1 MIVQVV
7 MARNESSLIK
17 ELLPLW
23 KKYADGFVFMLDRNT
38 DDTFN
43 YLNKVKSQYNI
54 LEILEIDPTDNNT
67 KCSIE
72 TDIRQLLFNTA
83 KKYSNKI
90 ICLDADE
97 YLDGSL
103 SKEELES
110 LLDSNSDT
118 VFHLKWIQYTSV
130 NTIRVDGPWKDNF
143 KDRIGIYNNDCQFKP
158 SQTHSTHLPIPS
170 NQKFLSPE
178 KLFIAHL
185 QWLDKTH
192 VAIKQ
197 YFWKITDYINNK
209 LYDTKVV
216 GNEAYDSS
224 VNNFDWVEEYFLY
237 PLKIS
242 DSIFENVNH
251 SENYRL
257 DYIKEQTKLHN
268 IPNLGDWGFNIV
280 DKIPMYFCTAADDKH
295 YPLLL
300 NMIGSIHKHNFYDV
314 ENIFVYDLGLNDIH
328 KQELKN
334 IKKVEV
340 LEIEK
345 TNPDILKDIETGA
358 NRKVKGLFSWK
369 PVLLKDA
376 LDRAPYVLYLDAGT
390 TVLKP
395 LNDLF
400 KHISQNG
407 YLFFDC
413 GASIKWMTTEYLI
426 NKLNLNSDKNKWL
439 LDNNTIGIDAGF
451 QGVSRKIY
459 DSYILPMYE
468 FSKDIQNFTDDGT
481 CPDGWGTGRHDQT
494 LFSILAKQLRFDIQ
508 THDNPNIECNLLID
522 NNKKK
527 FHLTHRPDRVT
538 SETTIFRSRWN
549 LLYPNYKTYRANT
562 RTKYKLSVITAIGP
576 LSKYKN
582 FIPNYFSNI
591 QEQVNFE
598 SIEFIIIYS
607 EWSKLFDE
615 VAEFKNIKFVKE
627 NEMLGVYNAW
637 NIGIQHST
645 TEYITNW
652 NVDDIRFDVN
662 TLLKYNLLFKN
673 HDIDLIYNYYTGTT
687 IEDYDKL
694 DINNLNYI
702 PYPDNFHTR
711 VLDCCMAGPD
721 PMWRKS
727 AHMFIG
733 YFDYKNYNIIGDW
746 EMWVRMAFSGMK
758 FKLLPHVLAIYI
770 DHDNTVSKSDNSKL
784 EMQKNRLQ
792 QQYAR

>member
-1 MIVQVV
+1 MIVQIV
-7 MARNESSLIK
+7 MARNESLLIK

-23 KKYADGFVFMLDRNT
+23 KKYADGFIFMLDRNT
-38 DDTFN
+38 DNTLE
-43 YLNKVKSQYNI
+43 YLNSVKEKYNI
-54 LEILEIDPTDNNT
+54 LEVLETDPTKNNT
-67 KCSIE
+67 ECPIE
-72 TDIRQLLFNTA
+72 TDIRQLLFDTA

-103 SKEELES
+103 SKNDLEEI
-110 LLDSNSDT
+110 LDKNPDT
-118 VFHLKWIQYTSV
+118 LYHLKWIQYTSC
-130 NTIRVDGPWKDNF
+130 NSIRVDGPWKNNL
-143 KDRIGIYNNDCQFKP
+143 KDRIGNYTSDCKFDYA
-158 SQTHSTHLPIPS
+158 QTHSTHLPTPAKQ
-170 NQKFLSPE
+170 NTFPLE

-197 YFWKITDYINNK
+197 YFWKITDYVNNK
-209 LYDTKVV
+209 LYDTQIV
-216 GNEAYDSS
+216 GNEAYDNS
-224 VNNFDWVEEYFLY
+224 VNHFNWAEEYFPY
-237 PLKIS
+237 PLKVS
-242 DSIFENVNH
+242 DDIFENVNH

-314 ENIFVYDLGLNDIH
+314 ENIFVYDLGLSDIH

-340 LEIEK
+340 LEIEE
-345 TNPDILKDIETGA
+345 TNPDILKDIETGV

-376 LDRAPYVLYLDAGT
+376 LNRVPYVLYLDAGT

-413 GASIKWMTTEYLI
+413 GHSIKWMTTEYLI
-426 NKLNLNSDKNKWL
+426 KKLDLNSDKNQWL
-439 LDNNTIGIDAGF
+439 LNDNTIGIDAGF

-481 CPDGWGTGRHDQT
+481 CPDGYGTSRHDQT
-494 LFSILAKQLRFDIQ
+494 LFSILARQLGFDIQ
-508 THDNPNIECNLLID
+508 THDNPNVECNLLID
-522 NNKKK
+522 NDKKK
-527 FHLTHRPDRVT
+527 FHLTHRSDGVT

-549 LLYPNYKTYRANT
+549 LSYPNYKTYRANT

-576 LSKYKN
+576 LSKYEN
-582 FIPNYFSNI
+582 FIPNYLSNI

-598 SIEFIIIYS
+598 SIEFIIVYS

-615 VAEFKNIKFVKE
+615 VAKFKNIKFIKE

-652 NVDDIRFDVN
+652 NVDDIRFDLN
-662 TLLKYNLLFKN
+662 TILKYNILSKDYN
-673 HDIDLIYNYYTGTT
+673 IDLVYNYYTATT
-687 IEDYDKL
+687 LEDYDKL
-694 DINNLNYI
+694 DVNNLNHI
-702 PYPDNFHTR
+702 AYPDNFHTQ
-711 VLDCCMAGPD
+711 VLQCCMAGPD

-727 AHMFIG
+727 SHSFIG
-733 YFDYKNYNIIGDW
+733 YFDYKNYSIIGDW
-746 EMWVRMAFSGMK
+746 EMWVRMASRNMK
-758 FKLLPHVLAIYI
+758 FKLIPHVLSIYI
-770 DHDNTVSKSDNSKL
+770 DHGDTVSKSNFSKA
-784 EMQKNRLQ
+784 EEQKIRLQ
-792 QQYAR
+792 NQYAK